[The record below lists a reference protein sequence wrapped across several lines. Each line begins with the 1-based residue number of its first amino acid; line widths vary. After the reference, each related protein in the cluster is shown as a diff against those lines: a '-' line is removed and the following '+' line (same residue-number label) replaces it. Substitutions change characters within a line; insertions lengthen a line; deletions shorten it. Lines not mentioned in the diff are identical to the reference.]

1 MLQGHSRCL
10 PGAAFLSLACM
21 VAGAATVP
29 VGFTETAVT
38 GGLNNP
44 TAMAFAPDGRLFIC
58 QQGGQLRVVKNGTL
72 LGTPFLTVTTD
83 STGERGL
90 LGVAF
95 DPAFSSNGFVYVY
108 YTVPGSPPHNRL
120 SRFTASGDVALAG
133 SQTNLLEL
141 NNLSATNHNGGA
153 IHFGPDGKLYIAVG
167 ENAVGSNAQTL
178 SNLLGKI
185 LRLNKDG
192 TIPTDNPFYT
202 TATGVNRSIWAL
214 GLRNPFTF
222 DFEPTSG
229 RMFINDVGQNTT
241 EEIDEGIAG
250 SNYGWPTCEG
260 ACSNPSFR
268 NPIYQYSHSVGCAI
282 TGGVFYNPDTP
293 QFPDEYLGVYFFA
306 DYCGGFVRKLDP
318 FSGNA
323 VTGFATDLSSPVD
336 LKVGPDGALYTLER
350 GRSSVFK
357 ISYSAAPGIVVHPTN
372 QTVQPGQ
379 NATFTVVAS
388 GAEPLAYQ
396 WQRNGV
402 DISGANGPQYIVLSV
417 TAADNGATFRCRV
430 TNAFGSVTSN
440 AASLIVTGNAAPT
453 AMITAPAAGA
463 LYAAGD
469 TISYA
474 GTGSDPEDGN
484 LPPASLT
491 WTVVFHHD
499 THTHP
504 FLGPLSGAGGSFVIP
519 RTGETSAN
527 VFYRIHLEVMD
538 SGGLT
543 HSTQVDIRPR
553 TATLTLASTP
563 SGLQLTLDGQPVTA
577 SHTFE
582 AVVGMT
588 RTLGVISPQ
597 TLRRK
602 EYGFVSWSDGGA
614 ATHDI
619 TVPVGDTTYTATFR
633 RNR

>member
-1 MLQGHSRCL
+1 MLQGHTRSL

-29 VGFTETAVT
+29 GGFTETVVT
-38 GGLNNP
+38 GGLSNP

-83 STGERGL
+83 ATGERGL

-95 DPAFSSNGFVYVY
+95 DPAFGSNGFVYVY

-120 SRFTASGDVALAG
+120 SRFTASGDVALSG

-141 NNLSATNHNGGA
+141 DNLSATNHNGGA

-167 ENAVGSNAQTL
+167 ENAVASNAQTL

-185 LRLNKDG
+185 LRLNQDG

-222 DFEPTSG
+222 DFDPGSG

-241 EEIDEGIAG
+241 EEINEGIAG

-260 ACSNPSFR
+260 ACSNPGFR
-268 NPIYQYSHSVGCAI
+268 NPIHQYSHSVGCAI

-323 VTGFATDLSSPVD
+323 VTGFATGLSSPVD

-357 ISYSAAPGIVVHPTN
+357 ISYTAAPGIVVHPTS

-396 WQRNGV
+396 WQRDGV
-402 DISGANGPQYIVLSV
+402 DISGANGPQYTVLSV
-417 TAADNGATFRCRV
+417 TAADNGAAFRCRV

-440 AASLIVTGNAAPT
+440 AATLIVTGNAAPT

-484 LPPASLT
+484 LPPASLA

-504 FLGPLSGAGGSFVIP
+504 FLGPLDGAGGSFVIP

-527 VFYRIHLEVMD
+527 VFYRIHLEVTD
-538 SGGLT
+538 SGGLG

-553 TATLTLASTP
+553 TVTLMLASSP

-577 SHTFE
+577 PHTFE

-602 EYGFVSWSDGGA
+602 QYGFVSWSDGGA